1 MLKGDSNTGVFL
13 WNFQFLRTSFT
24 PVDTGRKLK
33 VHKTFRRCPG
43 RLLNVSCTFNLRPVS
58 AGMKTTASAPNL
70 VRYNV
75 AFVNWSTVFTEG
87 KLPLQLNISTE
98 TRAKKF
104 TNSLICIDLTYR
116 NLFIKYC
123 EILIPVAIGKC
134 PVFTENIFL
143 WISDVLLPPSNSAN
157 IYLFNANNGNSRK
170 RCEICSKLTMK
181 RPEQNNWRGSGVF
194 IVNFM
199 HISHLFLKFLLLTL
213 NKLRK
218 CNWNKYSSVRK
229 MVNAVLRKLCFFYA
243 KRCLY
248 SNTRRKTSK
257 IFRYSFIAMDV
268 ENNRLYK
275 GI

>member
-75 AFVNWSTVFTEG
+75 AFVNWSTVSTEG

-98 TRAKKF
+98 TRVKKF

-134 PVFTENIFL
+134 PQFLQKIYSSQYLTCCYHQATLLTFT
-143 WISDVLLPPSNSAN
+143 
-157 IYLFNANNGNSRK
+157 
-170 RCEICSKLTMK
+170 CSKPTM
-181 RPEQNNWRGSGVF
+181 ETVERGV
-194 IVNFM
+194 
-199 HISHLFLKFLLLTL
+199 
-213 NKLRK
+213 
-218 CNWNKYSSVRK
+218 KYVQS
-229 MVNAVLRKLCFFYA
+229 
-243 KRCLY
+243 
-248 SNTRRKTSK
+248 
-257 IFRYSFIAMDV
+257 
-268 ENNRLYK
+268 
-275 GI
+275 